1 MRPYP
6 PPLSGGRGLVL
17 LLNHAR
23 GGGGVG
29 MLCIYIYVYI
39 DPDRLIFIY
48 IYQYQFIKYILYI
61 YVNCHTVETA
71 SASSKGTS
79 NWTFVISSSK
89 THGFPQIGFPARL
102 SLNRRRC
109 LAIQLW

>member
-1 MRPYP
+1 MY
-6 PPLSGGRGLVL
+6 
-17 LLNHAR
+17 
-23 GGGGVG
+23 
-29 MLCIYIYVYI
+29 IYIYVYI

-48 IYQYQFIKYILYI
+48 IYISISVYKIYTVYI
-61 YVNCHTVETA
+61 YVNCYTVETA

-109 LAIQLW
+109 PAIQLW